1 MDLLKKV
8 VILLTLLAAL
18 ISPISANGDMSG
30 CPGGDCSG
38 QDNGGSMSSET
49 GATIV
54 IETSGGYPGG
64 YPSGDHPN
72 GYSSGYPT
80 GYLGGYPNGY
90 TGAHYPGQQ
99 SSFTSG
105 YRSPTSGDN
114 SYFKTPFLGVLLTQF
129 EGDSNRLIEVGT
141 KLETL
146 KQAEK
151 VDGDKWNKLD
161 ELQKEINSIQKDL
174 QQNIDKLNGRNDISV
189 DSTYEP

>member
-1 MDLLKKV
+1 MDLLNRV
-8 VILLTLLAAL
+8 VVLLTLLAAL
-18 ISPISANGDMSG
+18 ISPISASGDMSG
-30 CPGGDCSG
+30 CPGGDCG
-38 QDNGGSMSSET
+38 QDNGGSASSET

-54 IETSGGYPGG
+54 IETSGQYSGG

-80 GYLGGYPNGY
+80 GYLGGYPSGY
-90 TGAHYPGQQ
+90 TGVHYPGQQ

-114 SYFKTPFLGVLLTQF
+114 SQFKTPFLGVLVTQF

-151 VDGDKWNKLD
+151 VDGDKWKKLD
-161 ELQKEINSIQKDL
+161 DLQTEINNIQKDL